1 MRNLIKKS
9 SIVLCVILL
18 AGCTSKPREVVAS
31 LPLVSA
37 SQQKPTAEQI
47 PEKYWVQ
54 LANTNTTNII
64 HEKYQITVSPLYI
77 SALGL
82 PCRELSITNT
92 DLAESKRIA
101 CEVSFMN
108 DKNQQDKAWF
118 LEPQIIESTR
128 YVEL

>member
-9 SIVLCVILL
+9 AIVVCAILL

-37 SQQKPTAEQI
+37 SQQKPTAQEI
-47 PEKYWVQ
+47 PEKYWGQ
-54 LANTNTTNII
+54 LANANTTNLI
-64 HEKYQITVSPLYI
+64 HEQYQIIVSPLYV
-77 SALGL
+77 SALGS
-82 PCRELSITNT
+82 PCRELSITGIEAT
-92 DLAESKRIA
+92 ELRRIA
-101 CEVSFMN
+101 CEVSFIN

-118 LEPQIIESTR
+118 LAPQIIESTR